1 MSNRN
6 ERLTKDYLERNP
18 KELPKE
24 LKGLDFFA
32 VNKIRLNGNENRT
45 TLFEFRPKQ
54 IKTLLGSIDQ
64 TVKKLVSDATKK
76 LRRKQKEL
84 KAELK
89 SANESVVNLD
99 AALDETIAER
109 DEALAQVQELSKKPS
124 RASDDSKELKQL
136 KRELERIK
144 GLFEQKNNENKSLNT
159 QLKNL
164 QAGDQKDKTDLSKAL
179 KANADLSKYLEFVKA
194 ELLKR
199 GVNLDDAV
207 PENSGM
213 VSGSDWLGKP
223 TLLHSNKPFPSGNP
237 GTRR

>member
-1 MSNRN
+1 MSNKN
-6 ERLTKDYLERNP
+6 ERLTKAYYDRNP
-18 KELPKE
+18 KDLPQE
-24 LKGLDFFA
+24 LKDHDFYA
-32 VNKIRLNGNENRT
+32 VNKIRLNGNDNRT

-54 IKTLLGSIDQ
+54 FKALLGSIDQ

-84 KAELK
+84 KSDLK
-89 SANESVVNLD
+89 SANESVVNLE

-109 DEALAQVQELSKKPS
+109 DEALAQVRVLSKKPS
-124 RASDDSKELKQL
+124 RASDDAKELKQV

-179 KANADLSKYLEFVKA
+179 KANADLTKYLDSVRA
-194 ELLKR
+194 ELVKL
-199 GVNLDDAV
+199 GVNPDDFV

-213 VSGSDWLGKP
+213 VSGSDWLDKP